1 MLETGQRGYLE
12 LPFDPVGG
20 EVRARCFPLT
30 PVDVFKNL
38 WRRLKLLQQEPC
50 VVSCLCRVQGIGYL
64 KPCYCKVID

>member
-38 WRRLKLLQQEPC
+38 WRRLKLLQAGALCC
-50 VVSCLCRVQGIGYL
+50 VLFMQGTRHRIFKTL
-64 KPCYCKVID
+64 LL

>member
-20 EVRARCFPLT
+20 KVRARSFPLT

-38 WRRLKLLQQEPC
+38 WRRLKLLQAGA
-50 VVSCLCRVQGIGYL
+50 VLCPVYAGY
-64 KPCYCKVID
+64 KA